1 MAKQCGLPATHT
13 RAVMSLFNHCLVHQ
27 NLNRSFAFAP
37 IHPHSK
43 GLKMKYFGINYFCNH
58 KHHADAIW
66 ANDRYELEKQ
76 ILTMHPNATAI
87 YIWLL

>member
-1 MAKQCGLPATHT
+1 
-13 RAVMSLFNHCLVHQ
+13 MSLCNHYLVHQ
-27 NLNRSFAFAP
+27 NLNSSFAFAP

-43 GLKMKYFGINYFCNH
+43 GQTMKYFGINYFCNH

>member
-1 MAKQCGLPATHT
+1 
-13 RAVMSLFNHCLVHQ
+13 
-27 NLNRSFAFAP
+27 
-37 IHPHSK
+37 
-43 GLKMKYFGINYFCNH
+43 MKFFGINYFCNH

-66 ANDRYELEKQ
+66 ANDRFELEKQ

>member
-1 MAKQCGLPATHT
+1 M
-13 RAVMSLFNHCLVHQ
+13 VFFFSNSIISLLSSESVNYRGQ
-27 NLNRSFAFAP
+27 T
-37 IHPHSK
+37 
-43 GLKMKYFGINYFCNH
+43 MKYFGINYFCNH

-66 ANDRYELEKQ
+66 AKDRYELEKQ

>member
-1 MAKQCGLPATHT
+1 
-13 RAVMSLFNHCLVHQ
+13 MSLTHGKPV
-27 NLNRSFAFAP
+27 NLETLILNLF
-37 IHPHSK
+37 K
-43 GLKMKYFGINYFCNH
+43 GQTMKYFGINYFCNH

>member
-1 MAKQCGLPATHT
+1 
-13 RAVMSLFNHCLVHQ
+13 
-27 NLNRSFAFAP
+27 
-37 IHPHSK
+37 
-43 GLKMKYFGINYFCNH
+43 MKYFGINYFCNY
-58 KHHADAIW
+58 KHYADAIW

>member
-1 MAKQCGLPATHT
+1 VQQGIICVLLTL
-13 RAVMSLFNHCLVHQ
+13 SLKTD
-27 NLNRSFAFAP
+27 
-37 IHPHSK
+37 K
-43 GLKMKYFGINYFCNH
+43 GQTMKYFGINYFCNH

>member
-1 MAKQCGLPATHT
+1 MATCAIFQTTLLKQQLAYLIPTWKNASIIGQFHA
-13 RAVMSLFNHCLVHQ
+13 
-27 NLNRSFAFAP
+27 
-37 IHPHSK
+37 K
-43 GLKMKYFGINYFCNH
+43 GQTMKYFGINYFCNY

-66 ANDRYELEKQ
+66 ANDRFELEKQ